1 MDKKQYNREYYR
13 RNRES
18 ELARV
23 NQYYQENK
31 AVSLVNKK
39 QYNRKY
45 YLRTREKQLASAK
58 QYYQEN
64 KAARRAYHKKYYA
77 EHWEQENNRLKA
89 ERQRKKAIRDRIALH
104 YGCRNL
110 NCCWKGPFDP
120 CQLDFHHFNQDEKHG
135 DLGQIRTLC
144 IEKFIA
150 EINKCVVLCRCCHPL
165 FHKGGFNLDESLKC
179 DVDPA
184 TCLPRT
190 PNTASANVETP
201 AIPSR
206 HQPCDGRPR
215 MVPKNR

>member
-18 ELARV
+18 ALARA

-31 AVSLVNKK
+31 AVNLENKK
-39 QYNRKY
+39 QYNRKH
-45 YLRTREKQLASAK
+45 YLRTREKQLARAK

-77 EHWEQENNRLKA
+77 EHWEQETNRMRRERLKK
-89 ERQRKKAIRDRIALH
+89 RAIRNRIALH
-104 YGCRNL
+104 YGCGNPDCR
-110 NCCWKGPFDP
+110 WEGSFDP
-120 CQLDFHHFNQDEKHG
+120 SQLDFHHFNPKEKRG
-135 DLGQIRTLC
+135 ELSRMLGVRMEQ
-144 IEKFIA
+144 FIA

-165 FHKGGFNLDESLKC
+165 FHKGSFHLDESLKC

-190 PNTASANVETP
+190 PNTASANVGIRVTP
-201 AIPSR
+201 SC
-206 HQPCDGRPR
+206 HQPCDGRRRAGP
-215 MVPKNR
+215 